1 MRFLLLPFIILPI
14 LEMLVLI
21 EVGSIIGAWNT
32 VALVLFGTIIGLQ
45 VLRQQG
51 LSTMIKAQQ
60 KMAAGELPGTEMVE
74 TFMIAIGGSLMLIP
88 GLVTDVFGI
97 LLLIPPVRRFII
109 RRMVASGRWRMQQTN
124 IYETEYRRESHW
136 ESQHSQINH
145 TTIDGEF
152 SKDDEKK

>member
-21 EVGSIIGAWNT
+21 EVGSVIGAWNT
-32 VALVLFGTIIGLQ
+32 VALVLFGAIVGLQ
-45 VLRQQG
+45 VIRQQG

-60 KMAAGELPGTEMVE
+60 KMAAGELPATEMVE
-74 TFMIAIGGSLMLIP
+74 GFMIAIGGGLMLMP
-88 GLVTDVFGI
+88 GLVTDIFGI

-109 RRMVASGRWRMQQTN
+109 KRMVASGRWRVQQTN
-124 IYETEYRRESHW
+124 IYDTEFRRESHW
-136 ESQHSQINH
+136 ESQHTQINH

>member
-21 EVGSIIGAWNT
+21 EVGSVIGAWNT
-32 VALVLFGTIIGLQ
+32 VALVLFGAIIGLQ
-45 VLRQQG
+45 VIRQQG

-60 KMAAGELPGTEMVE
+60 KMAAGELPATEMIE
-74 TFMIAIGGSLMLIP
+74 GFMIAIGGGLMMVP
-88 GLVTDVFGI
+88 GLVSDIFGI
-97 LLLIPPVRRFII
+97 LLLIPPVRKFII
-109 RRMVASGRWRMQQTN
+109 KRMVASGRWRVQQTN
-124 IYETEYRRESHW
+124 IYEAEYRRESHW
-136 ESQHSQINH
+136 ESQHGQINH

>member
-21 EVGSIIGAWNT
+21 EVGSVIGAWNA
-32 VALVLFGTIIGLQ
+32 VALVLFGAIVGLQ
-45 VLRQQG
+45 VIRQQG

-60 KMAAGELPGTEMVE
+60 KMAAGELPATEMVE
-74 TFMIAIGGSLMLIP
+74 GFMIAIGGGLMLVP

-109 RRMVASGRWRMQQTN
+109 KRMIASGRWRVQQTN
-124 IYETEYRRESHW
+124 IYETEFRRESHW
-136 ESQHSQINH
+136 ESQQTQINQ

>member
-21 EVGSIIGAWNT
+21 EVGSVIGAWNT
-32 VALVLFGTIIGLQ
+32 VALVLFGAVIGLQ

-51 LSTMIKAQQ
+51 LSTMVKAQQ
-60 KMAAGELPGTEMVE
+60 KMAAGELPATEMIE
-74 TFMIAIGGSLMLIP
+74 GFMIAIGGGLMLLP
-88 GLVTDVFGI
+88 GLVTDVLGV

-109 RRMVASGRWRMQQTN
+109 KRMVASGRWRVQQTN
-124 IYETEYRRESHW
+124 IYETEFRRETHW